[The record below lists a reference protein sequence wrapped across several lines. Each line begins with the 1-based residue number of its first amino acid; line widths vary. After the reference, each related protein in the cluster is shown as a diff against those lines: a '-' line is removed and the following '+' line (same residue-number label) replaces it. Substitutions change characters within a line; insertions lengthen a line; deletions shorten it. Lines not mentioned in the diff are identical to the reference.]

1 MVRDSRRWTGETMAQ
16 AGLFLVVSTLTLTA
30 GFLGAVALVTGSVV
44 GLTDRLPFYALAMA
58 VAFVGA
64 VMLLEAEVRDG
75 GVILRLAALAAVATF
90 VLVTLGG
97 EGVAFTVQRPG
108 QVVSSQLLVY
118 FLAAGLIGTGLGY
131 WGVHHWHEVTRKTG
145 L

>member
-1 MVRDSRRWTGETMAQ
+1 MPLDAGHWSGETVVQ
-16 AGLFLVVSTLTLTA
+16 AGLFLVVSTLALTA
-30 GFLGAVALVTGSVV
+30 SFLGAVALVTGSVV

-58 VAFVGA
+58 IAFVAAIMVFESEFRSGTL
-64 VMLLEAEVRDG
+64 V
-75 GVILRLAALAAVATF
+75 LRVAGLAAAATL

-108 QVVSSQLLVY
+108 TVLSSQLLVY

-131 WGVHHWHEVTRKTG
+131 WGVHHWQEVARKTG